1 MRSVEVSAKTV
12 EEAVKIALEK
22 LNLTEDEVNIE
33 ILEHPNKGF
42 LGFLGSKN
50 ALVRV
55 EEKYDPLKAGQKFLE
70 KIFSFMKL
78 EPTINIVEEDEYTI
92 FNLSGKDLGIL
103 IGRRG
108 ETLDSLQFLL
118 NLVVNKNL
126 ENRVKYII
134 DVEGYRSRR
143 ENTLADLANRLA
155 KKVIR
160 TGRKVVLEPMN
171 PQERRIIHLTLQDN
185 KYITTYS
192 EGEEP
197 YRKVVIVPKKQ
208 A

>member
-1 MRSVEVSAKTV
+1 
-12 EEAVKIALEK
+12 
-22 LNLTEDEVNIE
+22 
-33 ILEHPNKGF
+33 
-42 LGFLGSKN
+42 
-50 ALVRV
+50 
-55 EEKYDPLKAGQKFLE
+55 
-70 KIFSFMKL
+70 MKL

-171 PQERRIIHLTLQDN
+171 PPGKKD
-185 KYITTYS
+185 YS
-192 EGEEP
+192 LNFT
-197 YRKVVIVPKKQ
+197 R
-208 A
+208 